1 MIALSPLRLDCLRY
15 GTRVA
20 AAAACLTLVPMSH
33 VGASPS
39 ADVAPMQY
47 QRVQRIAFEPNR
59 GQTDDQVRFLARG
72 NDYTVFLTSTEAVF
86 APRSRTRAGAAEPEA
101 VRMRLIDANPSPAVS
116 ASNELDGKVNYVAG
130 TGAVAHL
137 TDIPTYGTVRYSAVY
152 PHVDLVYHDDAGQLE
167 YDFVV
172 DPEGDADV
180 ISLRFDGVSSVEI
193 DDTGALTLR
202 TAVGE
207 LRQSPPVIYQE
218 RDDGRD
224 RIEGRWIRTGLQTV
238 GVRVASY
245 DRARPLVIDPLI
257 LYSSYLGGN
266 SNDWGMDIALD
277 AAGNIYVAGGT
288 TSTNFPGATPR
299 TSTVDA
305 AFVTKLTAAGQI
317 VYSTYLLDTD
327 ERGATGIAVDAVGNA
342 YVTGG
347 TSLWRATG
355 ASDVFVAKLDP
366 FGRVTRPAGY
376 FFTFG
381 GQSVDWG
388 NRVAVDGAGNAYV
401 TGVTDS
407 SNFPTTPGAF
417 RRTWAG
423 DSDGFVAKVN
433 ASGTGFV
440 YSTLLGGRG
449 LDSLNDIA
457 IDLSGNAYVTGSTE
471 SSDFPVTATGYQ
483 RTHRGCYTADYCS
496 KTGFVTK
503 VNPWGTAL
511 VYSTYLGGLGLGEET
526 KMEGIAVDT
535 AGNAYVTGST
545 DADHFPTTA
554 GVIQPTPGERLCF
567 YTLCTD
573 AFVTKLNANGSAL
586 VYSTY
591 LYGNLWDD
599 ATGIAVDSSGNAY
612 VTGSTVSN
620 YFPVVNAFQ
629 PSPHANE
636 NGFVV
641 KLNSTA
647 TRLLYSSYLGG
658 KGTAGESDSSGGSA
672 IAVDALG
679 KAYVTGWTG
688 AKDFPVTPGAAQPR
702 PGTCSD
708 TIYGCSDG
716 FLTKIDAGGPGA
728 PQATWVAMTSPI
740 ARLGTS
746 IAAQWYGLS
755 KPTAYDSIGIYP
767 LGHSD
772 QPYEIWGG
780 WYTTGTSS
788 GTMQLPLPA
797 TLQPG
802 WYEVRLWS
810 GNDVMGPV
818 ARSSPF
824 QVVR

>member
-1 MIALSPLRLDCLRY
+1 MENVMNVATLLRQA
-15 GTRVA
+15 TRI
-20 AAAACLTLVPMSH
+20 AAAACLATINIVDA
-33 VGASPS
+33 GS
-39 ADVAPMQY
+39 AHAADAAPIQY
-47 QRVQRIAFEPNR
+47 QRAQGFAFEPNR
-59 GQTDDQVRFLARG
+59 GQTDEQVRFLARG

-86 APRSRTRAGAAEPEA
+86 APRSRTRAGAIEPEPM
-101 VRMRLIDANPSPAVS
+101 RMRLVGANPSPAVS
-116 ASNELDGKVNYVAG
+116 GSNELDGKVNYVLGAG
-130 TGAVAHL
+130 ATDHL
-137 TDIPTYGTVRYSAVY
+137 TDVPTYGTVRYSAVY
-152 PHVDLVYHDDAGQLE
+152 PHVDLVYHDNGGRLE

-172 DPEGDADV
+172 DPEGDPDV
-180 ISLRFDGVSSVEI
+180 ISLRFDGASSIEI
-193 DDTGALTLR
+193 DDSGSLTLR

-207 LRQSPPVIYQE
+207 LRHGPPVIYQE

-224 RIEGRWIRTGLQTV
+224 RIAGHWIRTGSQTV
-238 GVRVASY
+238 GVRIASY

-257 LYSSYLGGN
+257 VYSSYLGGS

-277 AAGNIYVAGGT
+277 AAGYIYVTGGT
-288 TSTNFPGATPR
+288 TSPNFPGATPH
-299 TSTVDA
+299 TLTDKA
-305 AFVTKLTAAGQI
+305 AFVTKLTASGHI

-355 ASDVFVAKLDP
+355 SSDVFVAKLDA
-366 FGRVTRPAGY
+366 FGRVARPGGY

-381 GQSVDWG
+381 GTSVDWG

-401 TGVTDS
+401 TGVTDGG
-407 SNFPTTPGAF
+407 NFPTTPGAF
-417 RRTWAG
+417 RRTFSG

-449 LDSLNDIA
+449 LDSANDIA
-457 IDLSGNAYVTGSTE
+457 IDISGNAYVTGSTE
-471 SSDFPVTATGYQ
+471 SSDFPVTAGGYQ
-483 RTHRGCYTADYCS
+483 RVHRACNTAWYCS

-511 VYSTYLGGLGLGEET
+511 VYSTLLGGSEFGRET
-526 KMEGIAVDT
+526 AMEGIAVDP

-545 DADHFPTTA
+545 DADDFPTTA
-554 GVIQPTPGERLCF
+554 GVIQPTAGERLCF
-567 YTLCTD
+567 YTICTD
-573 AFVTKLNANGSAL
+573 AVVTKLNANGSAL

-591 LYGNLWDD
+591 LYGNLMDD
-599 ATGIAVDSSGNAY
+599 AYGIAVDSAGNAY
-612 VTGSTVSN
+612 VTGSTVGD
-620 YFPVVNAFQ
+620 YFPAVNAFQ
-629 PSPHANE
+629 PTSHATE

-658 KGTAGESDSSGGSA
+658 KGIAGESDSSGGSA

-688 AKDFPVTPGAAQPR
+688 ATDFPVTSGAAQPR
-702 PGTCSD
+702 AGACSD

-716 FLTKIDAGGPGA
+716 FLTVIDASGPGA
-728 PQATWVAMTSPI
+728 PQSTRVAMTSAS
-740 ARLGTS
+740 ARLGTY
-746 IAAQWYGLS
+746 ITAQWNGLS
-755 KPTAYDSIGIYP
+755 SPTAYDWIGIYP
-767 LGHSD
+767 LGYSD

-780 WYTTGTSS
+780 WYTTGASS
-788 GTMQLPLPA
+788 GSMQLPLPA
-797 TLQPG
+797 TLDPG
-802 WYEVRLWS
+802 WYELRLWS
-810 GNDVMGPV
+810 GNDIMLPV

-824 QVVR
+824 QAIR